1 MFFWLIAMRK
11 FYVPEPYPN
20 LRQIPLL
27 AEPRSDDNR
36 LFQHLP
42 FSEYKNIFE
51 IVSDIYESD
60 AVLLPHYLTDLA
72 MRVPYLEV
80 VEQIA
85 HKAGKKL
92 IIFTTQDSPLPI
104 TRVNSIIIRPSAY
117 ASSLRLN
124 EIVAPALVEDLGTM
138 YGVVPLT
145 KGKMPTIGFVGRAD
159 FDSLK
164 ARIKY
169 FVRNYA
175 LYTDSHRDGM
185 YFRRVAIRAIE
196 KDTRLSSHI
205 ISRRR
210 FGAHRTTLELS
221 LESSRTEYVESIKN
235 SLFVLA
241 PRGDGNY
248 SLRFYEALSLG
259 RIPIL
264 IDTDIIL
271 PFEPELLYDDCV
283 MRIPYS
289 KVGQIN
295 EIVWTYWSQKSELEL
310 LQSQQ
315 RAREIF
321 ESYLYYPR
329 FLRVLFDSQKFT
341 DLLKI

>member
-1 MFFWLIAMRK
+1 MRK
-11 FYVPEPYPN
+11 FYVPAPYPN

-51 IVSDIYESD
+51 IVSTIYESD

-72 MRVPYLEV
+72 TRVPYLEV
-80 VEQIA
+80 VEHIA

-117 ASSLRLN
+117 ASSLRAN
-124 EIVAPALVEDLGTM
+124 EIVAPALVEDLGAIH
-138 YGVVPLT
+138 GVVPFT
-145 KGKMPTIGFVGRAD
+145 KGEAPTIGFVGRAD
-159 FDSLK
+159 FDSFK
-164 ARIKY
+164 TRIKY
-169 FVRNYA
+169 FLRNYV
-175 LYTDSHRDGM
+175 LYTGSHRDGM
-185 YFRRVAIRAIE
+185 YFRRAAIRAIQS
-196 KDTRLSSHI
+196 DTRLSSHI
-205 ISRRR
+205 ISRRS

-221 LESSRTEYVESIKN
+221 PEGSRTEYVESIKN

-264 IDTDIIL
+264 IDTDVML
-271 PFEPELLYDDCV
+271 PFEPELLYDDCI

-289 KVGQIN
+289 QVGRIN

-310 LQSQQ
+310 QQSQKK
-315 RAREIF
+315 AREMF